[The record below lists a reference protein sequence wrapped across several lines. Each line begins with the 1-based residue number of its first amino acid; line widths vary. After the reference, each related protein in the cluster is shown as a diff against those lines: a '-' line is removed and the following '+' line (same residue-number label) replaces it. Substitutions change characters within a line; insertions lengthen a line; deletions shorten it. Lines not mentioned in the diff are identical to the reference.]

1 MKKKTMT
8 RLLVAL
14 AAAALLSACGGSG
27 SPNSQTAS
35 YAAEDT
41 AAYTTEAAAS
51 YAESAP
57 AEMAG
62 AYDAGEAG
70 AGSAL
75 DPQANT
81 DRKIIYTAHLSMES
95 TDFEAARSALLAA
108 VESHGA
114 YLEYTDQWGSAQD
127 YDRYVSYTVRVPA
140 DEYRAFLAEAGEAA
154 SLLSMS
160 ESAEDITS
168 SYIDVEARLS
178 ALESQRDRLNELAD
192 KAETTADL
200 LEIESQLSEV
210 QYQIENYTR
219 QLRSMDNQVG
229 YSTVDITL
237 REVATLTPT
246 GVTFGE
252 KLTDAF
258 TGGLN
263 AFVGF
268 VQGLVLTVVYLLPLL
283 VVLAVLIPVL
293 VVLHRRWRKAHP
305 KKPRIPAPPA
315 TYGAEAGDGEPKP
328 KY

>member
-1 MKKKTMT
+1 MKKKTMI
-8 RLLVAL
+8 RLLAAL
-14 AAAALLSACGGSG
+14 AAAALLSACGASGGS
-27 SPNSQTAS
+27 SSQ
-35 YAAEDT
+35 AAEDK
-41 AAYTTEAAAS
+41 AAYTAEADAS
-51 YAESAP
+51 YAEPAP
-57 AEMAG
+57 DETAG

-293 VVLHRRWRKAHP
+293 VVLYRRWRKAHP

-315 TYGAEAGDGEPKP
+315 TYGAETGDGEPKP